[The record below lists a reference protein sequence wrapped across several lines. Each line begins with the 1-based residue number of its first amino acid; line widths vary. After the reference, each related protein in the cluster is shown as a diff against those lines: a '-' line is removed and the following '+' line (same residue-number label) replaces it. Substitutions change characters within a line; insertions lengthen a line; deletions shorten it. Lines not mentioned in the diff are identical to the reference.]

1 MNLRSLSKS
10 IVIFLILI
18 LSFSTSIYADNS
30 QNLNDRVITDMDGNV
45 VTIPITIE
53 KTGTSWPGFTDV
65 LLTIGAYPKLVTIS
79 SAEKNYPWALKIF
92 PNLKDDTKQSFATD
106 GVNIEQLISNKPDVL
121 FLRSSDPVDKV
132 KATGIPVIM
141 INNTNSLKTMASSL
155 KLAGEVLGKD
165 ELAQA
170 ISYTDYLNKT
180 ITDVTSKTSGISSAQ
195 KPKVLYIS
203 IKSGKVS
210 VWGKNIL
217 QDEMITKAGGINA
230 AAGDVTGSK
239 EISPEMLL
247 KWNPDIIIA
256 DNPQT
261 YKDLYANTDYQNT
274 LSALKSNNVYVAPAG
289 VFYWTNM
296 GAECV
301 LQLPWLA
308 QKVHPELFAD
318 VDMNKVTTEF
328 YSKFFNYNLSDE
340 ETQKILTGQPPE

>member
-1 MNLRSLSKS
+1 
-10 IVIFLILI
+10 
-18 LSFSTSIYADNS
+18 
-30 QNLNDRVITDMDGNV
+30 MDGNI

-53 KTGTSWPGFTDV
+53 HTGTSWPGFTDV
-65 LLTIGAYPKLVTIS
+65 LLSIGAYPKIVTIS
-79 SAEKNYPWALKIF
+79 SAENNYPWALKIF
-92 PNLKDDTKQSFATD
+92 PDLKDETKQSFATD
-106 GVNIEQLISNKPDVL
+106 GANIEQLIANKPDVL

-170 ISYTDYLNKT
+170 TSYTDYLNKT
-180 ITDVTSKTSGISSAQ
+180 IDDITSKTGGISSDS
-195 KPKVLYIS
+195 KPKVLYVS
-203 IKSGKVS
+203 IKSGKIS
-210 VWGKNIL
+210 VWGKNLL
-217 QDEMITKAGGINA
+217 QDEMITKAGGVNI

-261 YKDLYANTDYQNT
+261 SKALFENADYENS
-274 LSALKSNNVYVAPAG
+274 LSALKNNRVYVAPAG

-308 QKVHPELFAD
+308 QKVHPELFTD
-318 VDMNKVTTEF
+318 IDMENITKNF
-328 YSKFFNYNLSDE
+328 YSTFFKYNLSDDD
-340 ETQKILTGQPPE
+340 TQKILAGQPPE